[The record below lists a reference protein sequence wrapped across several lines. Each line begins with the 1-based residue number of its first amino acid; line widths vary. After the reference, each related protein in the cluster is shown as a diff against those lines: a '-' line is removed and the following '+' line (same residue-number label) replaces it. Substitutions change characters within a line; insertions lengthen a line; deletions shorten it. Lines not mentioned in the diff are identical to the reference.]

1 MLRTSFG
8 QKARSS
14 ETRGDARGI
23 TDAFDDAAVAGV
35 SMLKGYVKSILA
47 KDVPC
52 SQKFICEA
60 SKDAVREGRELG
72 YLVAQFGGY
81 ASSYLLES
89 QKSSPF
95 NQTIHYEA
103 ARRGRQG
110 EDCAKVYSACNE
122 ADS

>member
-8 QKARSS
+8 QRARSS
-14 ETRGDARGI
+14 TARGI

-47 KDVPC
+47 KDAPC

-95 NQTIHYEA
+95 NSSYEA
-103 ARRGRQG
+103 ARRGRSG
-110 EDCAKVYSACNE
+110 EDCAKVYSNCNE